1 MSPEI
6 GPALG
11 AQTLAA
17 AGAAGGEHLAA
28 AGGCETGPEAVA
40 ALAHEFRGLIS
51 PLHGFFSA
59 DRAICLMNEIKSG
72 DAGRPER
79 TVPGPNEPAPD
90 KRGLSSDNWPWLIR
104 ERPVF
109 VNVAAVA
116 ARNSEK
122 PAKGAN
128 IGGFQG
134 FWKA

>member
-1 MSPEI
+1 MPPES
-6 GPALG
+6 GPDSG

-17 AGAAGGEHLAA
+17 TRAAGGEDLAA
-28 AGGCETGPEAVA
+28 AGGGEAGPEAMA

-59 DRAICLMNEIKSG
+59 DRASCLLNEMKSG

-79 TVPGPNEPAPD
+79 TVPGPNEPAPG
-90 KRGLSSDNWPWLIR
+90 KRGLSSDYWSRLIS
-104 ERPVF
+104 ECPVF
-109 VNVAAVA
+109 VNVAGVA

-122 PAKGAN
+122 PANGTN

-134 FWKA
+134 FWKS